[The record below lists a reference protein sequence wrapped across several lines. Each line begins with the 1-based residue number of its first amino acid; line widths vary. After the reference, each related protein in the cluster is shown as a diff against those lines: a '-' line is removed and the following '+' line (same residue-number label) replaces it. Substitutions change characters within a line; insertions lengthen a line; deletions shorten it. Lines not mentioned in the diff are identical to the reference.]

1 MVDQT
6 RESLAAGDV
15 VRCWMCGMHQHSS
28 QMLPD
33 GGRACDDV
41 RWYCT
46 DPRACTE
53 RWVSARHQTYAAG
66 TLPPGSASVAP
77 LASGGRPAASG
88 PSIWQ

>member
-1 MVDQT
+1 MVDET
-6 RESLAAGDV
+6 RESFAAGDV

-33 GGRACDDV
+33 GGGACDDV

-53 RWVSARHQTYAAG
+53 RWVSARHQARAAG
-66 TLPPGSASVAP
+66 TVPPGNVSMAPPTSSVW
-77 LASGGRPAASG
+77 R
-88 PSIWQ
+88 